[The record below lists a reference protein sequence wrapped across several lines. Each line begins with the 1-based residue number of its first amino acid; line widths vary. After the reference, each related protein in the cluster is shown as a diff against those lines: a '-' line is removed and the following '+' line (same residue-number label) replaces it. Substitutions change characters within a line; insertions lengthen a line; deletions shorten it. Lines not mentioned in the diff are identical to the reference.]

1 MLVSDIFKDVSG
13 RLQDLG
19 TPKRWRWELTDDHP
33 SLITYLNH
41 GVLEIV
47 NQRPDATAV
56 TETVTLAPGY
66 KQTIPASASSLIDIL
81 YSYDVDGN
89 IANSVNQVRRTEI
102 LAGTMKVNPSLSI
115 YAYAYDKADNKNTY
129 LVCPSV
135 AISSNA
141 ARVEMTYSAKPT
153 LVTAPTDTFPL
164 PDEFAPAAI
173 HWILFAIYSGDNE
186 DVDLTRAQLHGE
198 AFYNS
203 LGIKVKSDRT
213 YPVKP
218 KAGGTA

>member
-19 TPKRWRWELTDDHP
+19 TTKRWRWELTDGHP

-41 GVLEIV
+41 GIIEIV

-56 TETVTLAPGY
+56 TETVALAAGY
-66 KQTIPASASSLIDIL
+66 KQSIPANANSLIDIL
-81 YSYDVDGN
+81 YSYDADGN
-89 IANSVNQVRRTEI
+89 IAYSVNQVRRTEI
-102 LAGTMKVNPSLSI
+102 LAGTMKVNPALSI
-115 YAYAYDKADNKNTY
+115 YAYAYDKADNKNIFF
-129 LVCPSV
+129 VCPSV
-135 AISSNA
+135 IISNNPA
-141 ARVEMTYSAKPT
+141 QVEMTYSSKPT

-164 PDEFAPAAI
+164 PDEFAPAVI

-203 LGIKVKSDRT
+203 LGIKTKSDRS

-218 KAGGTA
+218 KAGGVA